1 MVDST
6 SCSAYLQQMV
16 AHIAAISFANSVTNN
31 KFSFDQNFC
40 IRKSGSKQI
49 FNSTLR
55 GVSSVIK
62 VKDSKKVTRKSN
74 VITIKFP

>member
-6 SCSAYLQQMV
+6 RCSAYLQQMV
-16 AHIAAISFANSVTNN
+16 AHIAAISFANSVTN

-55 GVSSVIK
+55 GVSSVIN